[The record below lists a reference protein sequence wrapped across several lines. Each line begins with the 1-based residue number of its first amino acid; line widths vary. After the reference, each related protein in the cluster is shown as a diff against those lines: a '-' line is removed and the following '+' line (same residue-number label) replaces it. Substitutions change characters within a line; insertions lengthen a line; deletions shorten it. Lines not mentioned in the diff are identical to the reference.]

1 MLSTLKSRGE
11 SFFRA
16 KGILD
21 MLERNVKI
29 KDVPERWQEHKNVA
43 KFEVVVC
50 FEERVFDILLED
62 LHCRTAQGFRTVH
75 VVNIDTRD
83 NAQASIVSGG
93 RALDFCRMCEEA
105 TDLDEE
111 MPDIVT
117 AVANKYG
124 IQLLHVHALL

>member
-1 MLSTLKSRGE
+1 MLATLKSRGE

-16 KGILD
+16 KGILQ

-62 LHCRTAQGFRTVH
+62 LHCRTAQGFRSVH
-75 VVNIDTRD
+75 VVNIDTD
-83 NAQASIVSGG
+83 VSTCVP
-93 RALDFCRMCEEA
+93 DFNWWS
-105 TDLDEE
+105 T
-111 MPDIVT
+111 
-117 AVANKYG
+117 
-124 IQLLHVHALL
+124 LLLRVVPPA